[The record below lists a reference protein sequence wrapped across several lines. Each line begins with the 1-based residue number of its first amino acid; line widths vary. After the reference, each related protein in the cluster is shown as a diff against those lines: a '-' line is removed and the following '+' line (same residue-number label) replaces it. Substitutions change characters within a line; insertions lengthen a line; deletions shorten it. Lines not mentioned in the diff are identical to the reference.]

1 MATQQ
6 KIAVMTQ
13 KGSFYGKLEQMFD
26 QFPKYDIKILS
37 GDFSTKLWRKDNLP
51 HWKIYQESIFPYHN
65 IHKYTWTFPDWKLV
79 IR

>member
-51 HWKIYQESIFPYHN
+51 H
-65 IHKYTWTFPDWKLV
+65 
-79 IR
+79 